1 MELGK
6 KLKYF
11 RESKKM
17 SVYRLALEADI
28 SQGHLSD
35 LENGKNQPTIATLKR
50 LLEPFIPTSQS
61 ALALA
66 YPAEKRLSY
75 ALIGFIVFSACLI
88 ADSSKEETHKRLI
101 GLRYRAIL

>member
-11 RESKKM
+11 RESKEM

-35 LENGKNQPTIATLKR
+35 L
-50 LLEPFIPTSQS
+50 S
-61 ALALA
+61 
-66 YPAEKRLSY
+66 
-75 ALIGFIVFSACLI
+75 
-88 ADSSKEETHKRLI
+88 
-101 GLRYRAIL
+101 

>member
-50 LLEPFIPTSQS
+50 LLIPLGITLAEFFNEDNEISVLTDKEKELV
-61 ALALA
+61 ALFRTM
-66 YPAEKRLSY
+66 PDDRAE
-75 ALIGFIVFSACLI
+75 VFMQLG
-88 ADSSKEETHKRLI
+88 KFLNQP
-101 GLRYRAIL
+101 

>member
-35 LENGKNQPTIATLKR
+35 LEKGKNQPTIATLKR
-50 LLEPFIPTSQS
+50 LLIPLGITLAEFFNEDNEISVLTDKEKELV
-61 ALALA
+61 ALFRTM
-66 YPAEKRLSY
+66 PDDRAE
-75 ALIGFIVFSACLI
+75 VFMQLG
-88 ADSSKEETHKRLI
+88 KFLNQP
-101 GLRYRAIL
+101 

>member
-35 LENGKNQPTIATLKR
+35 LENGKNQPTIILCFTV
-50 LLEPFIPTSQS
+50 P
-61 ALALA
+61 
-66 YPAEKRLSY
+66 YPDT
-75 ALIGFIVFSACLI
+75 V
-88 ADSSKEETHKRLI
+88 
-101 GLRYRAIL
+101 